1 MVSTETFKNI
11 IWNLILITSGSIIFA
26 FGAKAVLVHHSFIMG
41 GLFGTALL
49 ISYQTSCLSPGMLYL
64 LMNIPVMIMGY
75 LFVSRRFFL
84 YSLYAVGVVTLA
96 SECIHY
102 DLQVQQQLYAAIVG
116 GIICGAGSGIIL
128 RSVGSGGGLDIVA
141 VILNQKFNLG
151 IGKFY
156 FFYNALLFSFTLTL
170 YEIDLVVASLI
181 LTFISTTAMEYVL
194 TLFNQRKVVYILSD
208 YGRAIA
214 DIIINELKQGVTII
228 NAQGAYS
235 GKDKKMLMTVTNNL
249 QIKRLEERVF
259 TLDPNALFIVE
270 NSFNVIGSG
279 LGKRKIY

>member
-1 MVSTETFKNI
+1 MRFDENIRTI
-11 IWNLILITSGSIIFA
+11 IWNLLLITSGSLVFA
-26 FGAKAVLVHHSFIMG
+26 FGAKAVLVHHNFIMG

-49 ISYQTSCLSPGMLYL
+49 ISYQTDFLSPGVLYL
-64 LMNIPVMIMGY
+64 IMNIPVMVVGY
-75 LFVSRRFFL
+75 LFVSRKFFL
-84 YSLYAVGVVTLA
+84 YSIYAVAVVTVG
-96 SECIHY
+96 SELITY
-102 DLQVQQQLYAAIVG
+102 DLRVQQQLYAAIVG

-181 LTFISTTAMEYVL
+181 LTFISSTAMEYVL

-208 YGRAIA
+208 YGRVIA
-214 DIIINELKQGVTII
+214 DIIIKELRQGVTII
-228 NAQGAYS
+228 NAQGAYT

-249 QIKRLEERVF
+249 QVKRLEEKVF
-259 TLDPNALFIVE
+259 ALDPNALFIVE